1 MAVGSSSRSIF
12 GTGLPGHGPTRPCG
26 IPQTPDGVRPHPLRC
41 LPYREWFPEPV
52 LRGREPALHAGGNIS
67 DISRAI
73 DALLEAR
80 LRQLPAVER
89 ESARWKTLG
98 ERLDELD
105 TALADLRVH
114 TTLDPDVA
122 ASLTV
127 PQLPDIRAGAA
138 EAADSFR
145 TIAARFT
152 RPTVNLGVS
161 GAARMGKSTLLQSV
175 SGLGDQQIP
184 TGHGI
189 PVTAV
194 RSRIFHSPTVR
205 RAELEMHS
213 PESFLAELIVPLHTA
228 LGLAAPPRSLT
239 EFAAWK
245 YPKADEET
253 RKRLLLTRLRDLQ
266 SALPSYEHL
275 LTGGVKSV
283 PLEEIRAYVA
293 YPTSEEIKAAGTDG
307 VPRAYA
313 AVREARIECPFPH
326 EHVAR
331 IGIVDLPGLGEVTA
345 DAEQRHVDGLRN
357 EVDAVLVVKR
367 SSDTSAFFDETDTS
381 GMSLLDRVRGYVR
394 SIGEFTYVVHNID
407 PDKPHLAEDLRG
419 DLLRNLNGGEADRF
433 ITVFET
439 DVRDPGRVGRE
450 VLTPLLTKLADGL
463 PVMDA
468 EVLSGTRGRAAAVR
482 DRIGLHLTD
491 LRRVL
496 EQVARRAG
504 VPEEVND
511 AKAEQLRSGVAKR
524 LRVLVSELAAEANH
538 PADPGFVQAVESAY
552 QGVLDWIG
560 DGFGRGAEAWQ
571 ELALTRMITEGHPA
585 DFAGPEFNRI
595 RVEISR
601 RFAALDDFFTE
612 RLTDAWDRA
621 AAAVAAECGA
631 LFAEPA
637 DGETSSGRA
646 VLSRLAEPFEESP
659 QPCPGLAAAVHNL
672 LDVRL
677 EYRTLLH
684 PRVRPDLAPLNL
696 QVTHPDTGEEMQQV
710 AVPLTEE
717 GAKELYGIFNGLAE
731 QAAFRIQKS
740 LLREAAV
747 PTAVVHALLEQF
759 EDTLIR
765 SGTSA
770 QEFRRFVRSYRNDL
784 WPEEFRGIDE
794 ANSRFARVVRVVN
807 EIAVVT
813 EREGEAL

>member
-1 MAVGSSSRSIF
+1 M
-12 GTGLPGHGPTRPCG
+12 
-26 IPQTPDGVRPHPLRC
+26 
-41 LPYREWFPEPV
+41 
-52 LRGREPALHAGGNIS
+52 S
-67 DISRAI
+67 DISAAI
-73 DALLEAR
+73 AALLEAR
-80 LRQLPAVER
+80 SRQLPAVER
-89 ESARWKTLG
+89 ETARWKTLG
-98 ERLDELD
+98 EHFDDLEA
-105 TALADLRVH
+105 ALADLRTH
-114 TTLDPDVA
+114 TSLDPELA
-122 ASLTV
+122 ASLTF
-127 PQLPDIRAGAA
+127 PQLPEIRAGAA
-138 EAADSFR
+138 EAAVSFQV
-145 TIAARFT
+145 IASRFT
-152 RPTVNLGVS
+152 RTTVNLGVS

-175 SGLGDQQIP
+175 SGLDDRQIP
-184 TGHGI
+184 TGDGI

-205 RAELEMHS
+205 RAELEMYS
-213 PESFLAELIVPLHTA
+213 PAGFLAEVIAPLHAA
-228 LGLAAPPRSLT
+228 LSYPAPPRSLE
-239 EFAAWK
+239 EFATWR
-245 YPKADEET
+245 YPESTDQT
-253 RKRLLLTRLRDLQ
+253 RARLLLTRVRDLQ

-275 LTGGVKSV
+275 LTGGVTSV
-283 PLEEIRAYVA
+283 PLEEIRPYVA
-293 YPTSEEIKAAGTDG
+293 YPTDEEIRAAGPGG
-307 VPRAYA
+307 VRRAYA

-345 DAEQRHVDGLRN
+345 DAEERHVDGLRN

-367 SSDTSAFFDETDTS
+367 SSDTSSFFDETDAS
-381 GMSLLDRVRGYVR
+381 GMALLDRVRGYV
-394 SIGEFTYVVHNID
+394 SSTGEFAYVVHNID
-407 PDKPHLAEDLRG
+407 PDKPHLAENLRG

-433 ITVFET
+433 FTVLET
-439 DVRDPGRVGRE
+439 DVRDPERVGRE
-450 VLTPLLTKLADGL
+450 VLTPLLKRLADGL

-468 EVLSGTRGRAAAVR
+468 EVLSATRGRAGAVR
-482 DRIGLHLTD
+482 DRIRLQLADVRHALT
-491 LRRVL
+491 L
-496 EQVARRAG
+496 VARRAG

-511 AKAEQLRSGVAKR
+511 AKAAQLRSGIAKR
-524 LRVLVSELAAEANH
+524 LRLLVAGLAAEANGS
-538 PADPGFVQAVESAY
+538 ADPAYAQAVENAY

-560 DGFGRGAEAWQ
+560 DGFGRGADAWR

-612 RLTDAWDRA
+612 RLTDAWDRT

-637 DGETSSGRA
+637 PGTAGTGRD
-646 VLSRLAEPFEESP
+646 LLQRLADLFDASS
-659 QPCPGLAAAVHNL
+659 QPCPDLAAAVHSL

-677 EYRTLLH
+677 EYRTLLY

-717 GAKELYGIFNGLAE
+717 GAEELYGIFNGLAE

-747 PTAVVHALLEQF
+747 PAAVVHALVEQF

-765 SGTSA
+765 SGTSP

-794 ANSRFARVVRVVN
+794 ANSRFARVVRVT
-807 EIAVVT
+807 EGIAALAGEEE
-813 EREGEAL
+813 ER

>member
-1 MAVGSSSRSIF
+1 M
-12 GTGLPGHGPTRPCG
+12 
-26 IPQTPDGVRPHPLRC
+26 
-41 LPYREWFPEPV
+41 
-52 LRGREPALHAGGNIS
+52 S

-105 TALADLRVH
+105 TALTDLRVH
-114 TTLDPDVA
+114 TTLDPELA
-122 ASLTV
+122 ASLTI
-127 PQLPDIRAGAA
+127 PQLPEMRAGVA

-145 TIAARFT
+145 TIASRFT
-152 RPTVNLGVS
+152 RTTVNLGVS
-161 GAARMGKSTLLQSV
+161 GAARMGKSTLLQSI
-175 SGLGDQQIP
+175 SGLDDQQIP
-184 TGHGI
+184 TGDGI

-194 RSRIFHSPTVR
+194 RSRIFHAPAVR

-213 PESFLAELIVPLHTA
+213 PESFLAEVIAPLHTA
-228 LGLAAPPRSLT
+228 LALTAPPRSLT
-239 EFAAWK
+239 EFAAWS
-245 YPKADEET
+245 YPKSAEET
-253 RKRLLLTRLRDLQ
+253 RRRMLFARLRDLQ

-283 PLEEIRAYVA
+283 PLEEIRPYVA
-293 YPTSEEIKAAGTDG
+293 YPTSEEVEAAGPGG
-307 VPRAYA
+307 VPRRYA

-367 SSDTSAFFDETDTS
+367 SSDTSSFIDETDTA
-381 GMSLLDRVRGYVR
+381 GMALLDRVRGYVR
-394 SIGEFTYVVHNID
+394 STGEFTYVVHNVD
-407 PDKPHLAEDLRG
+407 PGKPHLAEALRG
-419 DLLRNLNGGEADRF
+419 QLLHGLNDGETDRF
-433 ITVFET
+433 FTVLEA
-439 DVRDPGRVGRE
+439 DVRDPEQVGRA
-450 VLTPLLTKLADGL
+450 VLTPLLTRLADGL

-482 DRIGLHLTD
+482 DRIRLHLTD
-491 LRRVL
+491 VRRVL
-496 EQVARRAG
+496 DQVGRRAG

-511 AKAEQLRSGVAKR
+511 AKADQLRSGVAKR
-524 LRVLVSELAAEANH
+524 LRVLVAELAAEADGS
-538 PADPGFVQAVESAY
+538 ADTGFVQAVETAY
-552 QGVLDWIG
+552 QGVLDWID
-560 DGFGRGAEAWQ
+560 DGFGRGAQAWQ

-612 RLTDAWDRA
+612 RITDAWDRA

-631 LFAEPA
+631 LLSEQAEQAEQAASEEPS
-637 DGETSSGRA
+637 GRPSGRA
-646 VLSRLAEPFEESP
+646 VLGRLAELFEESP
-659 QPCPGLAAAVHNL
+659 QPCPGLAAAVHHL

-696 QVTHPDTGEEMQQV
+696 QVTHPDTGEEMQHV

-747 PTAVVHALLEQF
+747 PAAVIHALLEQF

-794 ANSRFARVVRVVN
+794 ANSRFARVVRVTK
-807 EIAVVT
+807 EIAAIT
-813 EREGEAL
+813 EQEGEAL

>member
-1 MAVGSSSRSIF
+1 M
-12 GTGLPGHGPTRPCG
+12 
-26 IPQTPDGVRPHPLRC
+26 
-41 LPYREWFPEPV
+41 
-52 LRGREPALHAGGNIS
+52 
-67 DISRAI
+67 
-73 DALLEAR
+73 
-80 LRQLPAVER
+80 ER

-98 ERLDELD
+98 EHLDELD
-105 TALADLRVH
+105 MALVDLRTY
-114 TTLDPDVA
+114 TTLDPGLA
-122 ASLTV
+122 TSLTF
-127 PQLPDIRAGAA
+127 PQLSEIRAGVA

-145 TIAARFT
+145 VIASRFT
-152 RPTVNLGVS
+152 RTTVNLGVS

-175 SGLGDQQIP
+175 SGLDDQQIP

-205 RAELEMHS
+205 RAELEMYS
-213 PESFLAELIVPLHTA
+213 PESFLTEVIAPLHAA
-228 LGLAAPPRSLT
+228 LALPAPPRSLE
-239 EFAAWK
+239 EFAGWS
-245 YPKADEET
+245 YPESVDET
-253 RKRLLLTRLRDLQ
+253 RSRLLLNRLCDLQ
-266 SALPSYEHL
+266 SGLPSYEHL

-283 PLEEIRAYVA
+283 PLEELRPYVA
-293 YPTSEEIKAAGTDG
+293 YPTNEEITVAGPGG
-307 VPRAYA
+307 VRRAYA
-313 AVREARIECPFPH
+313 AVREARIECPFPQ

-367 SSDTSAFFDETDTS
+367 SSDTSSFFDETDTS
-381 GMSLLDRVRGYVR
+381 GMALLDRVRGFVR
-394 SIGEFTYVVHNID
+394 STGEFTYVVHNTD
-407 PDKPHLAEDLRG
+407 PNKPHLAENLRG
-419 DLLRNLNGGEADRF
+419 DLLRSLNGGEADRF
-433 ITVFET
+433 FTVFET
-439 DVRDPGRVGRE
+439 DVRDPERVGRE
-450 VLTPLLTKLADGL
+450 VLTPLLKRLADGL

-482 DRIGLHLTD
+482 DRIRLQLAD
-491 LRRVL
+491 LWRVL
-496 EQVARRAG
+496 DLVARRAG

-511 AKAEQLRSGVAKR
+511 AKADQLRSGIAKR
-524 LRVLVSELAAEANH
+524 LRVLVADLAAEANGST
-538 PADPGFVQAVESAY
+538 DPGYAQAVENAY

-560 DGFGRGAEAWQ
+560 DGFGRGADAWR

-601 RFAALDDFFTE
+601 RFAALDDFFTD
-612 RLTDAWDRA
+612 RLTDAWDRTA
-621 AAAVAAECGA
+621 AAIAAECGT
-631 LFAEPA
+631 LFSESA
-637 DGETSSGRA
+637 DGEAAPGRE
-646 VLSRLAEPFEESP
+646 VLDRLAELFDASS
-659 QPCPGLAAAVHNL
+659 QPCPDLAAAVHGL

-677 EYRTLLH
+677 EYRTLLY

-717 GAKELYGIFNGLAE
+717 GADELYGIFNGLAE

-747 PTAVVHALLEQF
+747 PAAVVHALVEQF

-765 SGTSA
+765 SGTSV

-794 ANSRFARVVRVVN
+794 ANSRFARVVRVTK
-807 EIAVVT
+807 EIAALA
-813 EREGEAL
+813 EPGEEEL

>member
-1 MAVGSSSRSIF
+1 M
-12 GTGLPGHGPTRPCG
+12 
-26 IPQTPDGVRPHPLRC
+26 
-41 LPYREWFPEPV
+41 
-52 LRGREPALHAGGNIS
+52 S
-67 DISRAI
+67 DISAAI
-73 DALLEAR
+73 AALLEAR
-80 LRQLPAVER
+80 SRQLPAVER

-98 ERLDELD
+98 AHFDDLEA
-105 TALADLRVH
+105 ALADLRTH
-114 TTLDPDVA
+114 TTPDPDLA
-122 ASLTV
+122 ASLTF
-127 PQLPDIRAGAA
+127 PQLPEIRAGAA
-138 EAADSFR
+138 EAAVSFQV
-145 TIAARFT
+145 IASRFT
-152 RPTVNLGVS
+152 RTTVNLGVS

-175 SGLGDQQIP
+175 SGLDDRQIP
-184 TGHGI
+184 TGDGI

-205 RAELEMHS
+205 RAELEMYS
-213 PESFLAELIVPLHTA
+213 PAGFLTEVIAPLHAA
-228 LGLAAPPRSLT
+228 LSYPAPPRSLE
-239 EFAAWK
+239 EFAAWR
-245 YPKADEET
+245 YPESTDQT
-253 RKRLLLTRLRDLQ
+253 RGRLLLTRLRDLQ

-275 LTGGVKSV
+275 LTGGVTSV
-283 PLEEIRAYVA
+283 PLEEIRPYVA
-293 YPTSEEIKAAGTDG
+293 YPTDEEIRAAGPGG
-307 VPRAYA
+307 VRRAYA

-345 DAEQRHVDGLRN
+345 DAEERHVDGLRN

-367 SSDTSAFFDETDTS
+367 SSDTSSFFDETDAS
-381 GMSLLDRVRGYVR
+381 GMALLDRVRGYV
-394 SIGEFTYVVHNID
+394 SSTGEFAYVVHNID
-407 PDKPHLAEDLRG
+407 PDKPHLAENLRG

-433 ITVFET
+433 FTVLET
-439 DVRDPGRVGRE
+439 DVRDPERVGRE
-450 VLTPLLTKLADGL
+450 VLTPLLKRLADGL

-468 EVLSGTRGRAAAVR
+468 EVLSATRGRAGAVR
-482 DRIGLHLTD
+482 DRIRLQLAD
-491 LRRVL
+491 VRSALSL
-496 EQVARRAG
+496 VARRAG

-511 AKAEQLRSGVAKR
+511 AKAAQLRSGIAKR
-524 LRVLVSELAAEANH
+524 LRLLVAGLAAEANGS
-538 PADPGFVQAVESAY
+538 ADPAYAQAVENAY

-560 DGFGRGAEAWQ
+560 DGFGRGADVWR

-612 RLTDAWDRA
+612 RLTDAWDRTA
-621 AAAVAAECGA
+621 EAVAAECGA

-637 DGETSSGRA
+637 PGAAGTGRE
-646 VLSRLAEPFEESP
+646 LLGRLAGLFDESS
-659 QPCPGLAAAVHNL
+659 QPCPDLAAAVHSL

-677 EYRTLLH
+677 EYRTLLY

-717 GAKELYGIFNGLAE
+717 GAEELYGIFNGLAE

-747 PTAVVHALLEQF
+747 PAAVVHALVEQF

-765 SGTSA
+765 SGTSP

-794 ANSRFARVVRVVN
+794 ANSRFARVVRVT
-807 EIAVVT
+807 EGIAALAGEEE
-813 EREGEAL
+813 ER

>member
-1 MAVGSSSRSIF
+1 M
-12 GTGLPGHGPTRPCG
+12 
-26 IPQTPDGVRPHPLRC
+26 
-41 LPYREWFPEPV
+41 
-52 LRGREPALHAGGNIS
+52 S
-67 DISRAI
+67 DISAAI
-73 DALLEAR
+73 AALLEAR
-80 LRQLPAVER
+80 SRQLPAVER

-98 ERLDELD
+98 EHIDDLE
-105 TALADLRVH
+105 TALAALRTH
-114 TTLDPDVA
+114 TAPDA
-122 ASLTV
+122 ELTASLTF
-127 PQLPDIRAGAA
+127 PQLPEIRAGAA
-138 EAADSFR
+138 EAAVSFQV
-145 TIAARFT
+145 IASRFT
-152 RPTVNLGVS
+152 RTTVNLGVS

-175 SGLGDQQIP
+175 SGLDDRQIP
-184 TGHGI
+184 TGDGI

-205 RAELEMHS
+205 RAELEMYS
-213 PESFLAELIVPLHTA
+213 PADFLTEVIAPLHAA
-228 LGLAAPPRSLT
+228 LSYPAPPRSLE
-239 EFAAWK
+239 EFAAWR
-245 YPKADEET
+245 YPESTDQT
-253 RKRLLLTRLRDLQ
+253 RGRLLLTRLRDLR

-283 PLEEIRAYVA
+283 PLEEIRPYVA
-293 YPTSEEIKAAGTDG
+293 YPTDEEIRAAGPGG

-326 EHVAR
+326 EHVSR

-345 DAEQRHVDGLRN
+345 DAEERHVDGLRN

-367 SSDTSAFFDETDTS
+367 SSDTSSFFDETDAS
-381 GMSLLDRVRGYVR
+381 GMALLDRVRGYV
-394 SIGEFTYVVHNID
+394 SSTGEFAYVVHNID
-407 PDKPHLAEDLRG
+407 PDKPHLAENLRG

-433 ITVFET
+433 FTVLET
-439 DVRDPGRVGRE
+439 DVRDPERVGRE
-450 VLTPLLTKLADGL
+450 VLTPLLKRLADGL

-468 EVLSGTRGRAAAVR
+468 EVLSATRGRAGAVR
-482 DRIGLHLTD
+482 DRIRLQ
-491 LRRVL
+491 LRDIRGAL
-496 EQVARRAG
+496 SLVARRAG

-511 AKAEQLRSGVAKR
+511 TKAAQLRSGIAKR
-524 LRVLVSELAAEANH
+524 LRLLVAGLAAEANGS
-538 PADPGFVQAVESAY
+538 ADPAYAQAVENAY
-552 QGVLDWIG
+552 QGVLDWID
-560 DGFGRGAEAWQ
+560 DGFGRGADAWR

-612 RLTDAWDRA
+612 RLTDAWDRT

-637 DGETSSGRA
+637 PGAEGAGRE
-646 VLSRLAEPFEESP
+646 VLERLAGLFDESS
-659 QPCPGLAAAVHNL
+659 QPCPDLAAAVHSL

-677 EYRTLLH
+677 EYRTLLY

-717 GAKELYGIFNGLAE
+717 GAEELYGIFNGLAE

-747 PTAVVHALLEQF
+747 PAAVVHALVEQF

-765 SGTSA
+765 SGTSP

-794 ANSRFARVVRVVN
+794 ANSRFARVVRVTE
-807 EIAVVT
+807 EIAALAGQEE
-813 EREGEAL
+813 ER

>member
-1 MAVGSSSRSIF
+1 M
-12 GTGLPGHGPTRPCG
+12 
-26 IPQTPDGVRPHPLRC
+26 
-41 LPYREWFPEPV
+41 
-52 LRGREPALHAGGNIS
+52 S
-67 DISRAI
+67 DISAAI
-73 DALLEAR
+73 AALLEAR
-80 LRQLPAVER
+80 SRQLPAVER
-89 ESARWKTLG
+89 EGARWKTLG
-98 ERLDELD
+98 EHFDDLEA
-105 TALADLRVH
+105 ALADLRTH
-114 TTLDPDVA
+114 TTLDPELA
-122 ASLTV
+122 ASLTF
-127 PQLPDIRAGAA
+127 PQLPEIRAGAA
-138 EAADSFR
+138 EAAVSFQV
-145 TIAARFT
+145 IASRFT
-152 RPTVNLGVS
+152 RTTVNLGVS

-175 SGLGDQQIP
+175 SGLDDRQIP
-184 TGHGI
+184 TGDGI

-205 RAELEMHS
+205 RAELEMYS
-213 PESFLAELIVPLHTA
+213 PASFLTEVIAPLHAA
-228 LGLAAPPRSLT
+228 LSYPAPPRSLE
-239 EFAAWK
+239 EFAAWR
-245 YPKADEET
+245 YPESTDQT
-253 RKRLLLTRLRDLQ
+253 RGRLLLTRLRDLR

-275 LTGGVKSV
+275 LTGGVTSV
-283 PLEEIRAYVA
+283 PLEEIRPYVA
-293 YPTSEEIKAAGTDG
+293 YPTDEEIRAAGPGG
-307 VPRAYA
+307 VRRAYA

-345 DAEQRHVDGLRN
+345 DAEERHVDGLRN

-367 SSDTSAFFDETDTS
+367 SSDTSSFFDETDAS
-381 GMSLLDRVRGYVR
+381 GMALLDRVRGYV
-394 SIGEFTYVVHNID
+394 SSTGEFAYVVHNID
-407 PDKPHLAEDLRG
+407 PDKPHLAENLRG

-433 ITVFET
+433 FTVLET
-439 DVRDPGRVGRE
+439 DVRDPERVGRE
-450 VLTPLLTKLADGL
+450 VLTPLLKRLADGL

-468 EVLSGTRGRAAAVR
+468 EVLSATRGRAGAVR
-482 DRIGLHLTD
+482 DRIRLHLTD
-491 LRRVL
+491 VRGALSL
-496 EQVARRAG
+496 VARRAG

-511 AKAEQLRSGVAKR
+511 AKAAQLRSGIAKR
-524 LRVLVSELAAEANH
+524 LRLLVAGLAAEANGS
-538 PADPGFVQAVESAY
+538 ADPAYAQAVENAY

-560 DGFGRGAEAWQ
+560 DGFGRGADVWRDM
-571 ELALTRMITEGHPA
+571 ALTRMITEGHPA

-612 RLTDAWDRA
+612 RLTDAWDRTA
-621 AAAVAAECGA
+621 EAVAAECGA

-637 DGETSSGRA
+637 PGAPGAGRE
-646 VLSRLAEPFEESP
+646 LLRRLAGLFDESS
-659 QPCPGLAAAVHNL
+659 QPCPDLAAAVHSL

-677 EYRTLLH
+677 EYRTLLY

-717 GAKELYGIFNGLAE
+717 GAEELYGIFNGLAE

-747 PTAVVHALLEQF
+747 PAAVVHALVEQF

-765 SGTSA
+765 SGTSP

-794 ANSRFARVVRVVN
+794 ANSRFARVVRVT
-807 EIAVVT
+807 EGIAALAGEEE
-813 EREGEAL
+813 ER

>member
-1 MAVGSSSRSIF
+1 MS
-12 GTGLPGHGPTRPCG
+12 
-26 IPQTPDGVRPHPLRC
+26 
-41 LPYREWFPEPV
+41 E
-52 LRGREPALHAGGNIS
+52 
-67 DISRAI
+67 ISRAI

-105 TALADLRVH
+105 TALTDLRLH
-114 TTLDPDVA
+114 TTLDPDLA

-127 PQLPDIRAGAA
+127 PQLPEMRAGVA

-145 TIAARFT
+145 TIASRFT
-152 RPTVNLGVS
+152 RTTVNLGVS

-175 SGLGDQQIP
+175 SGLDDQQIP
-184 TGHGI
+184 TGDGI

-213 PESFLAELIVPLHTA
+213 PESFLTEVIAPLHTA
-228 LGLAAPPRSLT
+228 LALATPPRSLT
-239 EFAAWK
+239 DFAAWN
-245 YPKADEET
+245 YPKPTEDT
-253 RKRLLLTRLRDLQ
+253 RRRMLFARLRDLQ

-275 LTGGVKSV
+275 LTGGVTSV
-283 PLEEIRAYVA
+283 PLEEIRPYVA
-293 YPTSEEIKAAGTDG
+293 YPTSEEVEAAGPGG
-307 VPRAYA
+307 VRRLYA

-367 SSDTSAFFDETDTS
+367 SSETSSFIDETDTA
-381 GMSLLDRVRGYVR
+381 GMALLDRVRGYVR
-394 SIGEFTYVVHNID
+394 STGEFTYVVHNVD
-407 PDKPHLAEDLRG
+407 PDKPHLAEALRG
-419 DLLRNLNGGEADRF
+419 QLLHSLNDGEADRF
-433 ITVFET
+433 FTVFEA
-439 DVRDPGRVGRE
+439 DVRDPEQVGRE
-450 VLTPLLTKLADGL
+450 VLTPLLTRLADGL

-482 DRIGLHLTD
+482 DRIRLHLTD
-491 LRRVL
+491 VRRVL
-496 EQVARRAG
+496 DQVGRRAG

-511 AKAEQLRSGVAKR
+511 AKADQLRSGVAKR
-524 LRVLVSELAAEANH
+524 LRVLVAELAAEANH
-538 PADPGFVQAVESAY
+538 SADPGFVQAVESAY
-552 QGVLDWIG
+552 QGVLDWID
-560 DGFGRGAEAWQ
+560 DGFGRGAQTWQ

-612 RLTDAWDRA
+612 RITDAWDRA

-631 LFAEPA
+631 LFSEQAGSEEA
-637 DGETSSGRA
+637 DEKAGGRA
-646 VLSRLAEPFEESP
+646 VLSRLAELFEDSP

-677 EYRTLLH
+677 EYRTLLY

-696 QVTHPDTGEEMQQV
+696 QVTHPDTGEEMQHV

-747 PTAVVHALLEQF
+747 PAAVVHALLEQF

-794 ANSRFARVVRVVN
+794 ANSRFARVVRVTK
-807 EIAVVT
+807 EIAALT
-813 EREGEAL
+813 EREDIAEREEEEL